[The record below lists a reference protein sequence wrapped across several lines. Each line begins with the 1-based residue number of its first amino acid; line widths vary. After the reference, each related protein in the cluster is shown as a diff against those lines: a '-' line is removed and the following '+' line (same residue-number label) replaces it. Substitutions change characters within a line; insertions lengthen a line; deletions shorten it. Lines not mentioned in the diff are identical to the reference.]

1 MEQGSEGDGI
11 LLLALGQLGVKALED
26 GSVTLDNLSAELL
39 VEIVAKGLNLI
50 SDGETK
56 ISPKLP
62 PNVASRHRICTNIA
76 KTVKDMGYSGDCGYN
91 QLLYPSAKQSK
102 DLLLWMVQKLPR
114 NEDEIPEVVGA
125 NALLNKMMV
134 ESLRAWT
141 EGVHYPHFCTR
152 GVPPRNI
159 YDHKPL
165 RTVDGKFSSP
175 EDADIREVFE
185 LSHKGKI
192 SPGASVLERHAY
204 EIVADINYDMRLEN
218 DLAGLDDNNG
228 TSGSV
233 MSTKMRMK
241 IKEALGAAKH
251 RAEGVNEGASGSG
264 KSLSD
269 ILAKLSKQDALSAAD
284 KDADTGR
291 ESRFM
296 HATKFAQD
304 QVGSVGDGSSAG
316 GEGSTGE
323 TSTDTEKMEEE
334 IAAMKTFIE
343 ETTDAIKA
351 SNRKIETD
359 QARTQQIESD
369 LMREGGA
376 VEALKREILI
386 RQKTLEMLPQAS
398 ENIKKLQNICSDSST
413 RILNLS
419 AEWEQTRQPLLAK
432 LRTVKSKKGERR
444 ERCREMVEEMRKG
457 REEMVTMIQELK
469 EKQERAQHLADEL
482 SKLPK
487 NINRALYTHRIMDI
501 INSIGKQNK
510 DIDKI
515 TNDIRDIQKTIN
527 SATMTLHRSDMIAE
541 EMIFAAANQPKVDP
555 PTVTTYRL
563 LKDLRSKFD
572 QLNGTISRTGMCE
585 RQSRELEVRIDQ
597 ERQRVSLNNFKKL
610 KEDLDLVK
618 QENAVLIKQ
627 LKNSS

>member
-1 MEQGSEGDGI
+1 MEQGNEGDAI
-11 LLLALGQLGVKALED
+11 LVLSLGQLGVKGLEEM
-26 GSVTLDNLSAELL
+26 TLDSLTAEVL

-50 SDGETK
+50 SDGEAK

-76 KTVKDMGYSGDCGYN
+76 KKVKDMGYTGDCGYN

-102 DLLLWMVQKLPR
+102 DLLLWLVQNLPR
-114 NEDEIPEVVGA
+114 SEDDIPEVVGA
-125 NALLNKMMV
+125 NALLNKMMA
-134 ESLRAWT
+134 ESMKAWT
-141 EGVHYPHFCTR
+141 EGIHYPHFCTR

-159 YDHKPL
+159 YGYKPL
-165 RTVDGKFSSP
+165 RTVDGNYFAT
-175 EDADIREVFE
+175 EDQDIRDVFKK
-185 LSHKGKI
+185 STKGKI
-192 SPGASVLERHAY
+192 SPGASVMERHAY
-204 EIVADINYDMRLEN
+204 QIVADINYDTRLEN
-218 DLAGLDDNNG
+218 DLAGLDDENG
-228 TSGSV
+228 PGAGG
-233 MSTKMRMK
+233 MSTKMKMK

-251 RAEGVNEGASGSG
+251 RAEGASQGGSGSA

-269 ILAKLSKQDALSAAD
+269 ILAKLSKQDAVSGAD
-284 KDADTGR
+284 TDTGR

-304 QVGSVGDGSSAG
+304 QVGSVGDGTSSSGAG
-316 GEGSTGE
+316 GDGAGGAGST
-323 TSTDTEKMEEE
+323 SDADKMEEE

-343 ETTDAIKA
+343 ETTETIKN
-351 SNRKIETD
+351 SNRKKETD
-359 QARTQQIESD
+359 QARAQQMESD
-369 LMREGGA
+369 LMNEGA
-376 VEALKREILI
+376 TVEALKREILI
-386 RQKTLEMLPQAS
+386 KQKTLEMLPQAA
-398 ENIKKLQNICSDSST
+398 ENIKKLQMICSDSSM

-419 AEWEQTRQPLLAK
+419 AEWENTRQPLLAK
-432 LRTVKSKKGERR
+432 LREVKSKKGERR
-444 ERCREMVEEMRKG
+444 ERCREMVDEMRKA

-469 EKQERAQHLADEL
+469 EKQERAQQLADEL

-501 INSIGKQNK
+501 ITSIGKQNK

-527 SATMTLHRSDMIAE
+527 SATMTLQRSDMIAE

-572 QLNGTISRTGMCE
+572 HLNNTISKTGTSE

-597 ERQRVSLNNFKKL
+597 ERQRVSLNNFQKV
-610 KEDLDLVK
+610 KEDLDLIK
-618 QENAVLIKQ
+618 QENTLLIKQ
-627 LKNSS
+627 LKG

>member
-1 MEQGSEGDGI
+1 MEQGNEGDAI
-11 LLLALGQLGVKALED
+11 LVLSLAQLGVKGLED
-26 GSVTLDNLSAELL
+26 GSVTIDTLTAEVL

-76 KTVKDMGYSGDCGYN
+76 KMVKDMGYSGDCGYN

-102 DLLLWMVQKLPR
+102 DLLLWLVQKLPR

-134 ESLRAWT
+134 ESLKAWT
-141 EGVHYPHFCTR
+141 EGIHYPHFCTR

-159 YDHKPL
+159 YGYKPL
-165 RTVDGKFSSP
+165 RTVDGNYLAS
-175 EDADIREVFE
+175 EDQDIREVFK
-185 LSHKGKI
+185 LSNKGKI

-204 EIVADINYDMRLEN
+204 EIVADINYDTRLEN
-218 DLAGLDDNNG
+218 DLAGLDDENG
-228 TSGSV
+228 PSGSGG
-233 MSTKMRMK
+233 MSTKMKMK

-251 RAEGVNEGASGSG
+251 RAEGASQGASGSG

-269 ILAKLSKQDALSAAD
+269 ILSKLSKQEAVSGDGES
-284 KDADTGR
+284 GR

-304 QVGSVGDGSSAG
+304 QVGAVGEGASSSGAVGGSAG
-316 GEGSTGE
+316 AGG
-323 TSTDTEKMEEE
+323 TSDADKMEEE
-334 IAAMKTFIE
+334 ITAMKSFIE
-343 ETTDAIKA
+343 ETTEAIKN
-351 SNRKIETD
+351 SNRKKETD
-359 QARTQQIESD
+359 QARAQQIESD
-369 LMREGGA
+369 LMNDSA
-376 VEALKREILI
+376 TVEALKREILI
-386 RQKTLEMLPQAS
+386 RQKTLEMLPQAA
-398 ENIKKLQNICSDSST
+398 ENIKKLQNICSDSSM

-419 AEWEQTRQPLLAK
+419 AEWENTRQPLLAK
-432 LRTVKSKKGERR
+432 LREVKSKKGERR
-444 ERCREMVEEMRKG
+444 ERCREMVDEMRKA

-469 EKQERAQHLADEL
+469 EKQERAQQLADEL

-501 INSIGKQNK
+501 ITSIGKQNK

-515 TNDIRDIQKTIN
+515 TSDIRDIQKSIN
-527 SATMTLHRSDMIAE
+527 SATMTLQRSDMIAE
-541 EMIFAAANQPKVDP
+541 EMIYQAANQPKVDP

-563 LKDLRSKFD
+563 LKDLRTKFD
-572 QLNGTISRTGMCE
+572 QLNGTISKTGACE

-597 ERQRVSLNNFKKL
+597 ERQRVSLNNFQKV
-610 KEDLDLVK
+610 KEDLDLIK
-618 QENAVLIKQ
+618 QENTLLIKQ
-627 LKNSS
+627 LKG